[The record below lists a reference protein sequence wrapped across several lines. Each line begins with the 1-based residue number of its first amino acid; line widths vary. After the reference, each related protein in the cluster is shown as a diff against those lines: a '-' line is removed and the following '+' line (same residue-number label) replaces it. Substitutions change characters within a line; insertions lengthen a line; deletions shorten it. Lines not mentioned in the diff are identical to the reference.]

1 MPGCTQ
7 GEVFLWEEKRDQGEI
22 ERMNMIKVE
31 YMKHRNVLM
40 KPFTLYNLIHATKI
54 YSHREGNAED

>member
-1 MPGCTQ
+1 MGGKEGP
-7 GEVFLWEEKRDQGEI
+7 RRI

-31 YMKHRNVLM
+31 YMKYRNVLM

-54 YSHREGNAED
+54 YFHRAGNAED